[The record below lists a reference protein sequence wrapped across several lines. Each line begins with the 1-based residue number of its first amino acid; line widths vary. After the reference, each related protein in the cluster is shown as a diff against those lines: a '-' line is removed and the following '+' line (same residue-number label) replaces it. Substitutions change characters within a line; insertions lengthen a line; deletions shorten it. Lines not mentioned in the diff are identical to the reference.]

1 MNENQIFS
9 DKKMPVSSALL
20 LLTGFLPVSATN
32 KQVQKTERSNMLWLV
47 CEDIGPLLSFYGDST
62 AHTPNLDKLAK
73 ESMIFDNCYTT
84 VGVSAPSRSC
94 IITGMYPS
102 SIGTMNMRTAKD
114 VFSLGNRT
122 YSTTSIGNDL
132 AGNPIREY
140 SAVIP
145 EYVKCFP
152 EYLRAAGYYCTNND
166 KTDYQ
171 FAAPVTAWD
180 KNDKT
185 ASWENCPAGKPFFSV
200 FEFAITHESK
210 VWLNKNLPQTISPKS
225 ITLPPY
231 FPDDS
236 IVRQDVARV
245 YSNIEILDKQIGE
258 AIQKLKDAGLYDK
271 TIIVFCSDN
280 GGPLPRGKREIYDSG
295 LKLPFIMRF
304 PKGANA
310 GRVSQM
316 ISFVDLA
323 PTTLSLAGIKPPEYM
338 QGQAFLGT
346 YKSTPRKYIFGSS
359 DRFDEFSDRIRIVR
373 DSRYL
378 FVKNYNPELPPYK
391 DVRYRKQMDIMIE
404 LLKLRDNG
412 KLSGP
417 TALWFRPAKTN
428 EEFYDCQT
436 DPFNIYNLIDKPEY
450 ADKIMELRNSLYK
463 WELTVGDMAAIPEG
477 QMIVQMWPN
486 NTQPTTLN
494 PVISISKNT
503 IRLTDATPG
512 NSIGYILSDKKVKP
526 TIYIEWQLY
535 HKPIQIGKAKYLYVI
550 ANRIGFKDSEIIEK
564 QL

>member
-1 MNENQIFS
+1 MYSE
-9 DKKMPVSSALL
+9 KKEHLVALALL
-20 LLTGFLPVSATN
+20 VGTLSAFGAN
-32 KQVQKTERSNMLWLV
+32 PLQKADRPNIVWFV
-47 CEDIGPLLSFYGDST
+47 CEDISPMLPFYGDST

-84 VGVSAPSRSC
+84 VGVCAPSRST
-94 IITGMYPS
+94 IITGMYPT
-102 SIGTMNMRTAKD
+102 SIGTMDMRTARD
-114 VFSLGNRT
+114 VFSLGKRT
-122 YSTTSIGNDL
+122 YATTSVGNDL

-180 KNDKT
+180 ENDKT
-185 ASWENCPAGKPFFSV
+185 ATWENHPANKPFFAV
-200 FEFAITHESK
+200 YEFAVTHESK
-210 VWLNKNLPQTISPKS
+210 VWLNKNLPQTVSPKS
-225 ITLPPY
+225 VPLPPY

-236 IVRQDVARV
+236 VVRQDVARV

-258 AIQKLKDAGLYDK
+258 AIQKLKNAGLYDK

-295 LKLPFIMRF
+295 LHLPFIIRF

-338 QGQAFLGT
+338 QGQAFLGL
-346 YKSTPRKYIFGSS
+346 YKSAPRKYIFGSS

-378 FVKNYNPELPPYK
+378 FVKNYHPELPPYK
-391 DVRYRKQMDIMIE
+391 DVRYRKQMDMMRE

-417 TALWFRPAKTN
+417 TALWFRPTKTK

-436 DPFNIYNLIDKPEY
+436 DPFNMNNLIDKPEY
-450 ADKIMELRNSLYK
+450 VDKIKELRNALDQ
-463 WELTVGDMAAIPEG
+463 WESKVGDMGAIPEG
-477 QMIVQMWPN
+477 QMIAQMWPN

-503 IRLTDATPG
+503 IKLTDSTPG
-512 NSIGYILSDKKVKP
+512 NSIGYILSDKKIKP
-526 TIYIEWQLY
+526 TIYNDWQLY
-535 HKPIQIGKAKYLYVI
+535 HEPVQIGKAKYLYVI

-564 QL
+564 EFK

>member
-1 MNENQIFS
+1 MIKV
-9 DKKMPVSSALL
+9 KKEHLGTLALL
-20 LLTGFLPVSATN
+20 IGTLCATRAN
-32 KQVQKTERSNMLWLV
+32 PIQKVDRPNIVWFI
-47 CEDIGPLLSFYGDST
+47 CEDISPMLSFYGDST
-62 AHTPNLDKLAK
+62 AHTPNLDKLAE

-84 VGVSAPSRSC
+84 VGVCAPSRST
-94 IITGMYPS
+94 IITGMYPT
-102 SIGTMNMRTAKD
+102 SIGTMNMRTAHD
-114 VFSLGNRT
+114 VFSFGKRT
-122 YSTTSIGNDL
+122 YATTSVGNDL

-145 EYVKCFP
+145 ENVKCFT
-152 EYLRAAGYYCTNND
+152 EYMRAAGYYCTNND

-180 KNDKT
+180 ENDKT
-185 ASWENCPAGKPFFSV
+185 ATWENCPAGKPFFSI
-200 FEFAITHESK
+200 FEFKITHESK
-210 VWLNKNLPQTISPKS
+210 VWLNKNLPQTVSPKS
-225 ITLPPY
+225 VPLPPY
-231 FPDDS
+231 FPEDS

-245 YSNIEILDKQIGE
+245 YSNIEILDRQIGK

-271 TIIVFCSDN
+271 TIIMFCSDN
-280 GGPLPRGKREIYDSG
+280 GGPLPRGKREEYDSG

-323 PTTLSLAGIKPPEYM
+323 PTTLSLADIKPPEYM
-338 QGQAFLGT
+338 QGQVFLGS
-346 YKSTPRKYIFGSS
+346 YKSAPRKYIFGSS

-373 DSRYL
+373 DNRYL
-378 FVKNYNPELPPYK
+378 FVKNYHPELPPYK
-391 DVRYRKQMDIMIE
+391 DVRYRKQMDMMME

-417 TALWFRPAKTN
+417 TALWFRPTKTK

-436 DPFNIYNLIDKPEY
+436 DPFNMNNLIDNPEY
-450 ADKIMELRNSLYK
+450 TDKIKELRIALEQWKSK
-463 WELTVGDMAAIPEG
+463 VGDMAAIPEG
-477 QMIVQMWPN
+477 RMIAQMWPN

-494 PVISISKNT
+494 PVISIFKNT
-503 IRLTDATPG
+503 IQLTDPTPG
-512 NSIGYILSDKKVKP
+512 NSIAYILSEKKIEP
-526 TIYIEWQLY
+526 TIYNDWQLY
-535 HKPIQIGKAKYLYVI
+535 HEPAKIGKAKYLYVI

-564 QL
+564 ELK